1 MSFRIRSSQKSQ
13 PQNAANFGFGTLVH
27 DRFALNCLR
36 LETAFAAGG
45 SVAANHRR
53 ATIEPPA
60 ATLLAVADVHVA
72 VGVPVVAACSPG
84 DCAFPVGAFSA
95 VAIPVAAEIAA
106 GELQAVPDGLR
117 AVRDDPR
124 LVAPDVPC
132 RAARDDLRPVAR
144 DVPHRA
150 VQADLRPVV
159 RDDPYRDVQADLLR
173 DDLHRVVAG
182 LAGRGD
188 CSQGDPGA
196 RFRAAER
203 RDEEVGANSTEA
215 GAKRVD

>member
-1 MSFRIRSSQKSQ
+1 MSGR
-13 PQNAANFGFGTLVH
+13 
-27 DRFALNCLR
+27 DRFALNSLR

-84 DCAFPVGAFSA
+84 DCAFPVAAFSA
-95 VAIPVAAEIAA
+95 VAIPVAAEIAV
-106 GELQAVPDGLR
+106 GEPQAVPAVHCVAAPDGLR
-117 AVRDDPR
+117 AVRDDLR
-124 LVAPDVPC
+124 LVAQDVPC

-159 RDDPYRDVQADLLR
+159 RDDPYRDVQADHLR

-203 RDEEVGANSTEA
+203 RDEVVGANSTEA